1 MKRIPVFIFLL
12 LISFHINAQEI
23 IATQGDS
30 YSNSSGSVD
39 FTIGEPIT
47 DTYQTESS
55 ILTQGFH
62 QTGLTVTIIKSLA
75 DDIDIMVN
83 PNPANSFL
91 SISVPN
97 IKQNYLVEIYDIN
110 SKNIFQQ
117 KITDINST
125 IDFSGY
131 TCGTYII
138 LFKDHEN
145 MVVKTFKIQK
155 TH

>member
-12 LISFHINAQEI
+12 LVSFHINAQEI

-47 DTYQTESS
+47 DTYQNSNS
-55 ILTQGFH
+55 VLSQGF
-62 QTGLTVTIIKSLA
+62 QQSRLTVTIVESLTE
-75 DDIDIMVN
+75 DIDIAVN
-83 PNPANSFL
+83 PNPVNSFL
-91 SISVPN
+91 NITVPN
-97 IKQNYLVEIYDIN
+97 LKQNYLVEIYDIN

-138 LFKDHEN
+138 LFKDHKN
-145 MVVKTFKIQK
+145 IVVKTFKIQK